1 MNNDIVNDY
10 DPSKEPKSIIPSG
23 YFGRSPDNIVELK
36 NFLTAEEQEKLST
49 FAMNNKIWD
58 KTEGK
63 TNENGTVIYDADVW
77 ADRVATRNSLMASD
91 PTILPL
97 IEDMQKRLKVEVDKF
112 FNVNVQATGPAVVR
126 WPVGTRQEPH
136 ADKELHEGPDAG
148 MPNAF
153 PWYDIASIFYFND
166 NYEGGEIYF
175 PIQGL
180 EHKPKAGSAYF
191 FPGDMHYVHGVR
203 PVISGYRFTSPF
215 FWTVKEVL
223 GEPKNV

>member
-1 MNNDIVNDY
+1 MKKEVVNTY
-10 DPSKEPKSIIPSG
+10 NPSEEPQSIIPSG
-23 YFGRSPDNIVELK
+23 FFGNSPDNIVELK
-36 NFLTAEEQEKLST
+36 NFLTIEEQKKLSDY
-49 FAMNNKIWD
+49 ALQNKVWD
-58 KTEGK
+58 LTEGK
-63 TNENGTVIYDADVW
+63 KNENGTVIYDADVW
-77 ADRVATRNSLMASD
+77 ADRVATRNSLMESD

-97 IEDMQKRLKVEVDKF
+97 IESMQQRLKIEVDKF
-112 FNVNVQATGPAVVR
+112 FNVNVQATGPAIVR

-180 EHKPKAGSAYF
+180 EYKPKAGSAYF

-203 PVISGYRFTSPF
+203 PIISGSRFTSPF
-215 FWTVKEVL
+215 FWTVKEYF
-223 GEPKNV
+223 GEKAL

>member
-1 MNNDIVNDY
+1 MQRVAVNQE
-10 DPSKEPKSIIPSG
+10 DPSGGPQSIIPSG
-23 YFGRSPDNIVELK
+23 FFGNSPDNIVELK
-36 NFLTAEEQEKLST
+36 NFLTPAEQKILSD
-49 FAMNNKIWD
+49 FALQNTVWD
-58 KTEGK
+58 YTEGK
-63 TNENGTVIYDADVW
+63 KNENGTVIYDADVW
-77 ADRVATRNSLMASD
+77 ADRVATRNSLMESD

-97 IEDMQKRLKVEVDKF
+97 IESMQARLKIEVDKF
-112 FNVNVQATGPAVVR
+112 FNVNVQATGPAIVR

-180 EHKPKAGSAYF
+180 EYKPKAGSAYF

-203 PVISGYRFTSPF
+203 PVISGSRFTSPF
-215 FWTVKEVL
+215 FWTVKEYL
-223 GEPKNV
+223 GDKPL